1 MKKRLNR
8 VLALFMTCSLLASNI
23 PVYAAGDTDSD
34 SSAGATAEN
43 VVETDEEA
51 DESIAEQPAEEPVKE
66 EEGAAEDAVSEDEVP
81 AAEEAASVEDDTPVA
96 EEADAEDDEY
106 VDITDECTIENGV
119 LSNYTGKDHAYIAIP
134 SGVSRI
140 EYKAFSDHSE
150 IKGVQFP
157 STLTDIGNDAFSNC
171 TALELV
177 ELPTANPLEI
187 GGNAFYQTSMAKGT
201 GNGNLVI
208 PANVTEIGRS
218 AFAGCTML
226 GSVTFV
232 EGSGTIKLGERA
244 FQENE
249 HLSKITLSS
258 RTQEIPD
265 YFANNNTQLE
275 EVIWSSDLKII
286 GEYAFADDTKLASS
300 DLSNTVLTRIKR
312 YAFNNCTSLPI
323 VKLPTSVDLMIDYYA
338 FHKTSMNSGDNAGDL
353 IIPSNVTLIYS
364 QAFSECSMLGSVTIN
379 DGSTFIGLD
388 PLAFSNNE
396 RLTSITLSER
406 VKKIPQNFADKCKLL
421 KEVTWPKT
429 LTEIGSYAFYGDEA
443 LVSSDLSDT
452 ALTNIDPYA
461 FCKCSALPLVKLPE
475 KETLTIGKYAFNET
489 CMNDGTKAGTL
500 VIPENVIEICEGA
513 FYMCS
518 MLGEVIID
526 DGANALKMQLIAFGY
541 NESLTKIAF
550 SDRVTEIPRSLAFNC
565 KNLEEVVWPAG
576 LTTIGNTAFDEDE
589 KLKSSDLSNT
599 SVTSI
604 GEMAFNGCKE
614 LPLVKF
620 PATESLTIGSKA
632 FKNTSMKDGDK
643 DGVLVLP
650 AGVTSIGS
658 YAFSECSHLGEV
670 QFEEGGNTVDFGVY
684 ALSYCPRLLRIDFS
698 DRVSRFPYAFAY
710 NSNSLIEVC
719 NTSTVT
725 EMDSYPFHAEQKNEL
740 ILINP
745 SEQMLEHDWKEDNR
759 VLTES
764 ASSVVLPQDKY
775 IVEEGKTIKLE
786 PVITVYPAGSAV
798 PKLIWKS
805 LKADYASVDDEG
817 NVKGIKEIEYVY
829 IIVQTEERIQKSKIK
844 VQVVK
849 KGENPGPGP
858 VDPDPSD
865 PIPGGVDP
873 TDPQPS
879 IKGDTTELTLVKGQ
893 KFVMAEKDWKSDNK
907 CLQAKKGKIF
917 AKKAGTATLSRPG
930 SSINVQ
936 IIVPSFEAKSVTMTA
951 GEEKAVILNGTD
963 SLGVYYLS
971 TNPDVASVDE
981 DGNVTA
987 YAKGKTVIQAYVNG
1001 VMYKCSVAV
1010 KDFDASAR
1018 TFSGTVEMAALQTVT
1033 VKASGFKAKKAG
1045 WSSSDQEAKTEG
1057 LAKGVVYEDAIVR
1070 ITDKGK
1076 LTAIGAGS
1084 TTLTATGGG
1093 TELQFTVHVNE
1104 PVVKEL
1110 HMNVGAKKAFKLTG
1124 IKKQPEWTIEDT
1136 TIASRDKGKIVGSK
1150 AGQTTMT
1157 GKCENF
1163 DYTVNVYV
1171 EDPAIAEASGKPYNY
1186 SITIKKGETKELM
1199 LAAVFQPIAFKS
1211 NKSDVAFMSAD
1222 GKLYGR
1228 SKGKANITAKVNGKT
1243 VKLKVTVN

>member
-1 MKKRLNR
+1 MKKRFNR
-8 VLALFMTCSLLASNI
+8 VLSMIMTCALVTSNI
-23 PVYAAGDTDSD
+23 PVYAAGETKSD
-34 SSAGATAEN
+34 PAAD
-43 VVETDEEA
+43 VVS
-51 DESIAEQPAEEPVKE
+51 ESIIENETEAEEDVDEVIADQSAEEPVKE
-66 EEGAAEDAVSEDEVP
+66 DAVSDNESVP
-81 AAEEAASVEDDTPVA
+81 VEDDAPMA
-96 EEADAEDDEY
+96 EDADAEDDEY
-106 VDITDECTIENGV
+106 VDITGYCVISADGY
-119 LSNYTGKDHAYIAIP
+119 LSDYTGNFPYISIP
-134 SGVSRI
+134 EGVSDI
-140 EYKAFSDHSE
+140 TYNTFIDHNE
-150 IKGVQFP
+150 IKGVKFP
-157 STLTDIGNDAFSNC
+157 SSLRSIGGSAFSNC
-171 TALELV
+171 TSLELV
-177 ELPTANPLEI
+177 ELPTENPLSI
-187 GGNAFYQTSMAKGT
+187 DVYAFYQTSMGKGT
-201 GNGNLVI
+201 NYGDLVI
-208 PANVTEIGRS
+208 PSNVTTIGRS
-218 AFAGCTML
+218 AFAKCSML
-226 GSVTFV
+226 GSVTF
-232 EGSGTIKLGERA
+232 EDGSGSIKFGERA
-244 FQENE
+244 FQDNE
-249 HLSKITLSS
+249 QLSKITLSE
-258 RTQEIPD
+258 RTSEIPD

-275 EVIWSSDLKII
+275 EVIWPSNLNTI
-286 GEYAFADDTKLASS
+286 GEYAFADDTKLVSS
-300 DLSNTVLTRIKR
+300 DLSNTALSRIKR
-312 YAFNNCTSLPI
+312 YAFDSCTSLPI

-364 QAFSECSMLGSVTIN
+364 NAFSECLMLGSVTIN
-379 DGSTFIGLD
+379 EGSTFIGLD
-388 PLAFSNNE
+388 PLVFSKNE
-396 RLTSITLSER
+396 RLTTINLSNR
-406 VKKIPQNFADKCKLL
+406 VKKIPTYFADGCKLL
-421 KEVTWPKT
+421 TEVTWPKT
-429 LTEIGSYAFYGDEA
+429 LTEIGSYAFHGDEA

-541 NESLTKIAF
+541 NESLTRIAF

-786 PVITVYPAGSAV
+786 PVITVYPAGTAA

-805 LKADYASVDDEG
+805 MQADYATVDDDG

-829 IIVQTEERIQKSKIK
+829 IIAKTEEGIQKVKIK

-849 KGENPGPGP
+849 KGENPDPGP
-858 VDPDPSD
+858 TDPDPSD

-879 IKGDTTELTLVKGQ
+879 IKDDTTELILVKGQ

-907 CLQAKKGKIF
+907 CLQAKKGKIV
-917 AKKAGTATLSRPG
+917 AKKEGTAKLSRPG
-930 SSINVQ
+930 KSINVQ
-936 IIVPSFEAKSVTMTA
+936 IIAPSFDAKSVTMTA
-951 GEEKAVILNGTD
+951 GEEKAVKLNGTG
-963 SLGVYYLS
+963 SLGVYYIS
-971 TNPDVASVDE
+971 TNPDAASVDE
-981 DGNVTA
+981 DGDVTA
-987 YAKGKTVIQAYVNG
+987 YAKGKTIIQAYVNG
-1001 VMYKCSVAV
+1001 VMFKYTVVV
-1010 KDFDASAR
+1010 KDFDTSAKA
-1018 TFSGTVEMAALQTVT
+1018 FAGTVELAALQTVT
-1033 VKASGFKAKKAG
+1033 VKASGFNAKKAS

-1093 TELQFTVHVNE
+1093 AELKFTVHVDE

-1110 HMNVGAKKAFKLTG
+1110 HMNVGAKKAFKLAG
-1124 IKKQPEWTIEDT
+1124 IKKQPEWTITDQ
-1136 TIASRDKGKIVGSK
+1136 TIASKDKSKIKGLK

-1163 DYTVNVYV
+1163 DYTVNIYV
-1171 EDPAIAEASGKPYNY
+1171 EDPAIPEASGKPYNY
-1186 SITIKKGETKELM
+1186 SITIKKGEVKELM
-1199 LAAVFQPIAFKS
+1199 PEGVFQPIAFKS
-1211 NKSDVAFMSAD
+1211 NKSDIAFMSAE

-1228 SKGKANITAKVNGKT
+1228 SKGSANISAKVNGKT
-1243 VKLKVTVN
+1243 VKIKVTVTE